1 MSRAPAPALLA
12 TCGCRAGGNR
22 DTCSSLYL
30 EATEVAHPVTWFQ
43 ISGRDGAA
51 LEDFYKKIFDWK
63 MTTSP
68 DGSMQMVD
76 AEEGGIPGGVGASRD
91 GSHSVTVYANVDD
104 IAAHLKKIQDAGGEV
119 AMPPMELPQGMGW
132 IAGFNDPAGNWVGL
146 WQPGKP
152 PEAPA
157 KASKK
162 SAKKAP
168 AKASKALAKKPAK
181 ALAKKPAKA
190 SKALAKKPAKPAPK
204 APAKAKA
211 KAKAKKKPARGKR

>member
-1 MSRAPAPALLA
+1 M
-12 TCGCRAGGNR
+12 
-22 DTCSSLYL
+22 
-30 EATEVAHPVTWFQ
+30 AHPVTWFQ

-181 ALAKKPAKA
+181 KPAKALAKKPAKA
-190 SKALAKKPAKPAPK
+190 LAKKPAKALAKKPAKALAKKPAKPAPK

-211 KAKAKKKPARGKR
+211 KAKAKR

>member
-1 MSRAPAPALLA
+1 
-12 TCGCRAGGNR
+12 
-22 DTCSSLYL
+22 
-30 EATEVAHPVTWFQ
+30 VAHPVTWFQ

-76 AEEGGIPGGVGASRD
+76 AEEGGIPGGIGPSRD
-91 GSHSVTVYANVDD
+91 GSHSVAVYANVDD
-104 IAAHLKKIQDAGGEV
+104 IAAHLKKVQDAGGEI

-132 IAGFNDPAGNWVGL
+132 IAGFTDPAGNWVGL

-152 PEAPA
+152 PEAPP
-157 KASKK
+157 KAAKK

-168 AKASKALAKKPAK
+168 AKKAVAKKA
-181 ALAKKPAKA
+181 
-190 SKALAKKPAKPAPK
+190 PAPKK
-204 APAKAKA
+204 APAKKA
-211 KAKAKKKPARGKR
+211 PAKKAAPKASGKKKKSRR